1 MKAIRRNRLMVI
13 MVLLS
18 SVLSAVFFVMKALQS
33 NIDLY
38 LTPTQL
44 LSSGLEKSKDK
55 KSKLS
60 ITPDT
65 RIRIGGM
72 VEKGSLKRG
81 DNLDVQFTITDFS
94 HSLIVQYSGILPDLF
109 REGQGIVALGSLGEN
124 KIFYATEVL
133 AKHDENYMPPG
144 ITNKK
149 NQKEANIVSNT
160 NAAFGKQP

>member
-18 SVLSAVFFVMKALQS
+18 SVLSAAFFIMKALQS

-44 LSSGLEKSKDK
+44 LK

-109 REGQGIVALGSLGEN
+109 REGQGIVALGTLGEN
-124 KIFYATEVL
+124 KNFYAIEVL

-144 ITNKK
+144 ITNK
-149 NQKEANIVSNT
+149 NIQKEANIVSNT
-160 NAAFGKQP
+160 NSAFGKQP